1 MGVGGFPGTYA
12 ITEDSIVSNQFNKG
26 FIVVFT
32 ANMDNAK
39 RYANNNGYDKILDLK
54 GMREVLDVESFK
66 PAISDRNTPVIDQMT
81 RVFAGSNALTVNLTK
96 LNGCAVVLP
105 LEEAVIRSFVEV
117 ALERENTIN
126 SFYPGLDDITGE
138 FGTGTLFLS
147 KKIIYLIDDTRCFVL
162 RDKTAASNSVQ
173 SY

>member
-1 MGVGGFPGTYA
+1 M
-12 ITEDSIVSNQFNKG
+12 SN
-26 FIVVFT
+26 
-32 ANMDNAK
+32 
-39 RYANNNGYDKILDLK
+39 RLSRL
-54 GMREVLDVESFK
+54 S
-66 PAISDRNTPVIDQMT
+66 VIDQMT

-126 SFYPGLDDITGE
+126 SFYPGLDDITWE